1 MAEVTVFFLE
11 FGFFLETKSQ
21 GLKESRTVS
30 LGGSTLFKVGGS
42 DVLSGEEE
50 LALGSWLE

>member
-42 DVLSGEEE
+42 DKLRGEEE